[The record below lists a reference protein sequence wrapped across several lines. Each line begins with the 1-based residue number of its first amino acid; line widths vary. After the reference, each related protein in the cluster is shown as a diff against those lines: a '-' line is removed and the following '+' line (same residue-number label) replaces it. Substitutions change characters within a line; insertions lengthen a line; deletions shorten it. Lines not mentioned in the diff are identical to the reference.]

1 MDSDLLGQG
10 MCSRWRKGEAP
21 AGDFQWASH
30 FKVVPQQVGKTD
42 QKRAQRVV
50 MNGREFGFNWE
61 VKSCKIA
68 RDLLRQSLW
77 LALKCHYP
85 LLLSDLITAL
95 KPYCCR
101 RMVEEV
107 WFVGRA
113 MPKNSHDSFLISLSC
128 LPRRVVDFK

>member
-50 MNGREFGFNWE
+50 MNGREFGFN
-61 VKSCKIA
+61 
-68 RDLLRQSLW
+68 
-77 LALKCHYP
+77 
-85 LLLSDLITAL
+85 
-95 KPYCCR
+95 
-101 RMVEEV
+101 
-107 WFVGRA
+107 
-113 MPKNSHDSFLISLSC
+113 
-128 LPRRVVDFK
+128 